1 MAKILIVED
10 SATQA
15 EMLAAILEE
24 DGHLVTKAVDAEKA
38 LAVCAAGEFDAVI
51 SDIVMP
57 GMSGYELCR
66 RLKGDE
72 ASAHVPVML
81 LSTLNEPMDIIRGLE
96 CGADN
101 FLTKP
106 CPPELLCARL
116 RSLLSSREMRASHR
130 AALGVEICFLG
141 QRFTINSEKEQ
152 ILDLLI
158 STFEDTVRA
167 NRELQ
172 YNRTELAEA
181 NGKLEEYAT
190 TLEDKVRLRTAELV
204 AANRELENEIVA
216 HRATAAELRT
226 ASVFLDTLIEHIP
239 TGVIVKDA
247 KTLQFVLIN
256 AEAEQMIGIPSE
268 RLIGLTSKDILP
280 PEIAERVMTRDR
292 KAVSAKG
299 VTVTPEEVIHT
310 KGEPERYV
318 RTRLAPIMGE
328 DGEPKHLVILSE
340 NMSELRKLEQQFR
353 HAQKM
358 ETIGHLTGGIA
369 HDFNNLLGI
378 ILGNLDLLSE
388 RVSGGDPE
396 NAEITQE
403 ALQAA
408 RRGAELTQRMLAFAR
423 KQPLQPRPFDLNDTV
438 NGMASMLRRTI
449 GANIDLAIVPT
460 ADLWPVIADPSQIED
475 VILNLAVNARDAMP
489 NGGHL
494 LIETSSIVLD
504 EDYASQ
510 NPEVVPGDYALLAV
524 TDSGTGMSPETL
536 DRVCEPFFTTKEV
549 GRGTGLG
556 LSMVY
561 GFAKQSGG
569 HLKIYSELGHGT
581 AIRLYLPRAVDLA
594 ERPSDVEDEMAEVA
608 GAGETILLVEDNDGL
623 RRTTARILNQL
634 GYRVL
639 EAEHGLA
646 ALDVLTSKTEIDLL
660 LTDIVMPKGISG
672 YELGA
677 TCEQLRPGVKVLFMS
692 GYSENF
698 LNNTNPAK
706 PPINLIN
713 KPCRK
718 HELARRLRIMLERV
732 A

>member
-1 MAKILIVED
+1 MANILIVED

-15 EMLAAILEE
+15 EMLAATLEE
-24 DGHLVTKAVDAEKA
+24 EGHLVTKAVDGEKA
-38 LAVCAAGEFDAVI
+38 LAACAAKGFDAVI

-72 ASAHVPVML
+72 THAHIPVML

-106 CPPELLCARL
+106 CPPELLSARL
-116 RSLLSSREMRASHR
+116 GSLLSSREMRASRR
-130 AALGVEICFLG
+130 AALGIEICFLG

-172 YNRTELAEA
+172 YNRTELAAA

-190 TLEDKVRLRTAELV
+190 TLEDKVRLRTSELL
-204 AANRELENEIVA
+204 AANNQLESEIAA
-216 HRATAAELRT
+216 HRATAAKLERT
-226 ASVFLDTLIEHIP
+226 NAFFHRILEHIP

-247 KTLQFVLIN
+247 RTLQFVLVN
-256 AEAEQMIGIPSE
+256 AEAEQSIGLPSE
-268 RLIGLTSKDILP
+268 QLVGRTAHDLLP
-280 PEIAERVMTRDR
+280 KEIADRVTARDR
-292 KAVSAKG
+292 KALQSDR
-299 VTVTPEEVIHT
+299 VTVTPEEVIHRE
-310 KGEPERYV
+310 GYPERHV
-318 RTRLAPIMGE
+318 RTRLAPIYGKR
-328 DGEPKHLVILSE
+328 GPRYLAILTENVSE
-340 NMSELRKLEQQFR
+340 VRKLEQQIR
-353 HAQKM
+353 HTQKM

-378 ILGNLDLLSE
+378 ILGNLDLLTE
-388 RVSGGDPE
+388 RVGADAES
-396 NAEITQE
+396 AEIAQE

-408 RRGAELTQRMLAFAR
+408 RRGAALTQRMLAFAR
-423 KQPLQPRPFDLNDTV
+423 KQPLQPRAFDLNDTV
-438 NGMASMLRRTI
+438 KGMASMLRRTI
-449 GANIDLAIVPT
+449 GAHMELGLALAT
-460 ADLWPVIADPSQIED
+460 DLWPVIADPSQIED

-489 NGGHL
+489 DGGHL
-494 LIETSSIVLD
+494 LIETASVTLD
-504 EDYASQ
+504 EDYAEH
-510 NPEVVPGDYALLAV
+510 NPEVVPGEYALLAV
-524 TDSGTGMSPETL
+524 ADSGTGMSPEVL
-536 DRVCEPFFTTKEV
+536 ERVCEPFFTTKEV

-581 AIRLYLPRAVDLA
+581 TVRLYLPRATRLDETEVDI
-594 ERPSDVEDEMAEVA
+594 EDDMPDLA
-608 GAGETILLVEDNDGL
+608 GAGEVILLVEDNDAL
-623 RRTTARILNQL
+623 RRTTARILKEL

-639 EAEHGLA
+639 EAEHGVA
-646 ALDVLTSKTEIDLL
+646 ALDFLMSDADIDLL
-660 LTDIVMPKGISG
+660 LTDIVMPKGVSG

-677 TCEQLRPGVKVLFMS
+677 TCEQLRPQVKVLFMS
-692 GYSENF
+692 GYSEAF
-698 LNNTNPAK
+698 LNSTGRPQR
-706 PPINLIN
+706 PISLIN
-713 KPCRK
+713 KPCGK
-718 HELARRLRIMLERV
+718 QELARKLRSMLERV

>member
-1 MAKILIVED
+1 MANILIVED

-15 EMLAAILEE
+15 EMLAATLEE
-24 DGHLVTKAVDAEKA
+24 EGHLVTKAVDGEKA
-38 LAVCAAGEFDAVI
+38 LAACAERGFDAVI

-57 GMSGYELCR
+57 RMSGYELCR

-72 ASAHVPVML
+72 TTAHIPVML

-106 CPPELLCARL
+106 CSPELLSARL
-116 RSLLSSREMRASHR
+116 GSLLSSREMRASRR

-172 YNRTELAEA
+172 FNRAELAAA
-181 NGKLEEYAT
+181 NGKLEEYTA
-190 TLEDKVRLRTAELV
+190 TLEEKVRLRTAELL
-204 AANRELENEIVA
+204 AANQQLESEIAA
-216 HRATAAELRT
+216 HRATSAELKNTT
-226 ASVFLDTLIEHIP
+226 AFLDRILENVP
-239 TGVIVKDA
+239 TGIIVKDA
-247 KTLQFVLIN
+247 KSLQFVLVN
-256 AEAEQMIGIPSE
+256 AAAEQSIGLPRE
-268 RLIGLTSKDILP
+268 QLIGRTAYEILP
-280 PEIAERVMTRDR
+280 KEIADRVTGRDR
-292 KAVSAKG
+292 KALKAER
-299 VTVTPEEVIHT
+299 VTVTPEEVIHREG
-310 KGEPERYV
+310 KPERHV
-318 RTRLAPIMGE
+318 RTSLAPIYGE
-328 DGEPKHLVILSE
+328 DGESKYLVIVTENVSE
-340 NMSELRKLEQQFR
+340 VRKLEQQVR
-353 HAQKM
+353 HTQKM

-378 ILGNLDLLSE
+378 VLGNLDLLSE
-388 RVSGGDPE
+388 RVAADAES
-396 NAEITQE
+396 AEIAQE
-403 ALQAA
+403 ALQAT

-423 KQPLQPRPFDLNDTV
+423 KQPLQPRAFDLNDTV
-438 NGMASMLRRTI
+438 KGMASMLRRTI
-449 GANIDLAIVPT
+449 GADMELGLALAT
-460 ADLWPVIADPSQIED
+460 DLWPVIADPSQIED
-475 VILNLAVNARDAMP
+475 VVLNLAVNARDAMP

-494 LIETSSIVLD
+494 LIETSSVTLD
-504 EDYASQ
+504 EDYAEQ
-510 NPEVVPGDYALLAV
+510 NPEVVPGEYALLAV
-524 TDSGTGMSPETL
+524 ADSGTGMSPEVL
-536 DRVCEPFFTTKEV
+536 ERVCEPFFTTKEV

-581 AIRLYLPRAVDLA
+581 TVRLYLPRATSLDEV
-594 ERPSDVEDEMAEVA
+594 EVDVEDDMPDLA
-608 GAGETILLVEDNDGL
+608 GAGEIILLVEDNDGL
-623 RRTTARILNQL
+623 RRTTARILKEL
-634 GYRVL
+634 GYRVV

-646 ALDVLTSKTEIDLL
+646 ALDVLTSDADIDLL
-660 LTDIVMPKGISG
+660 LTDIVMPKGVSG

-677 TCEQLRPGVKVLFMS
+677 TCEQLRPQVKVLFMS
-692 GYSENF
+692 GYSEAF
-698 LNNTNPAK
+698 LNNTARPQR
-706 PPINLIN
+706 PISLIN

-718 HELARRLRIMLERV
+718 QELARRLRNMLERV

>member
-1 MAKILIVED
+1 MAEILIVED

-15 EMLAAILEE
+15 EMLAAILED
-24 DGHLVTKAVDAEKA
+24 DGHTVTKAADAEKA
-38 LAVCAAGEFDAVI
+38 LALCGSLGFDAVV

-57 GMSGYELCR
+57 GMSGYDLCR
-66 RLKGDE
+66 RLK
-72 ASAHVPVML
+72 ASETNTHLPVIL

-106 CPPELLCARL
+106 CPPELICARL
-116 RSLLSSREMRASHR
+116 RSLIKSREMRADKR

-172 YNRTELAEA
+172 RNRAELAEA
-181 NGKLEEYAT
+181 NRKLEEYNT
-190 TLEDKVRLRTAELV
+190 TLEDKVRQRTSELI
-204 AANRELENEIVA
+204 AANQGLESEIAA
-216 HRATAAELRT
+216 HRATAGELRVT
-226 ASVFLDTLIEHIP
+226 SAFLDRLIKSIP
-239 TGVIVKDA
+239 IPVMVKDG
-247 KTLQFVLIN
+247 KTLQFVLVN
-256 AEAEQMIGIPSE
+256 EAAEQMIGRTRDQLLGS
-268 RLIGLTSKDILP
+268 TSHDILP
-280 PEIAERVMTRDR
+280 PKIAQRIEERDR
-292 KAVSAKG
+292 KALGAKR
-299 VTVTPEEVIHT
+299 VIINPEEIVQTI
-310 KGEPERYV
+310 GRPERYV
-318 RTRLAPIMGE
+318 RTRLAPVLGE
-328 DGEPKHLVILSE
+328 DGEPLYLVIVSE
-340 NMSELRKLEQQFR
+340 DMSEMRKLEQQVR

-378 ILGNLDLLSE
+378 ILGNLDLLTE
-388 RVSGGDPE
+388 RLGADPE
-396 NAEITQE
+396 DTEIAQE

-423 KQPLQPRPFDLNDTV
+423 KQPLQPRSFDLNGTV
-438 NGMASMLRRTI
+438 KGMASMLRRAL
-449 GANIDLAIVPT
+449 GADIELKLSPAP
-460 ADLWPVIADPSQIED
+460 DLWPVIADPSQIED

-494 LIETSSIVLD
+494 LIETGSTTLD
-504 EDYASQ
+504 DDYVAE
-510 NPEVVPGDYALLAV
+510 NPEVRPGDYVMLAV
-524 TDSGTGMSPETL
+524 SDSGTGIPPEIL
-536 DRVCEPFFTTKEV
+536 ERVCEPFFTTKEV

-569 HLKIYSELGHGT
+569 HLKIYSEVGHGT
-581 AIRLYLPRAVDLA
+581 TMRIYLPRAAALDASA
-594 ERPSDVEDEMAEVA
+594 EDREFDMREIA
-608 GAGETILLVEDNDGL
+608 GAGESILLVEDNDGL
-623 RRTTARILNQL
+623 RRTTVRMLIDL
-634 GYRVL
+634 GYRVI
-639 EAEHGLA
+639 EKPNGLA
-646 ALDVLTSKTEIDLL
+646 ALDILASNDRIDLL
-660 LTDIVMPKGISG
+660 LTDIVMPKGVSG
-672 YELGA
+672 YDLAA
-677 TCEQLRPGVKVLFMS
+677 TCAQLRPDVKILFMS

-698 LNNTNPAK
+698 LAN
-706 PPINLIN
+706 INLPNGSVNLIS

-718 HELARRLRIMLERV
+718 QELARKLRSILEKV

>member
-1 MAKILIVED
+1 VANILIVED

-15 EMLAAILEE
+15 EMLAAMLEE
-24 DGHLVTKAVDAEKA
+24 DGHRVTKAVDAEKA
-38 LAVCAAGEFDAVI
+38 LAACAADGFDAVI

-66 RLKGDE
+66 RLKGGE
-72 ASAHVPVML
+72 ASAHMPVML

-106 CPPELLCARL
+106 CSSELLCARL
-116 RSLLSSREMRASHR
+116 RSLLTSREIRTSHR

-172 YNRTELAEA
+172 HNRAELAEA

-190 TLEDKVRLRTAELV
+190 TLEDKVRLRTSELL
-204 AANRELENEIVA
+204 AANKELEAEIAA
-216 HRATAAELRT
+216 HRATAGELKNT
-226 ASVFLDTLIEHIP
+226 SAFLDRIIENIP
-239 TGVIVKDA
+239 TGVIIKDA
-247 KTLQFVLIN
+247 RSLQFVLVN
-256 AEAEQMIGIPSE
+256 AEAEESIGMPSE
-268 RLIGLTSKDILP
+268 RLIGMTAHDLLP
-280 PEIAERVMTRDR
+280 KEIAERVTSRDR
-292 KAVSAKG
+292 KALQSG
-299 VTVTPEEVIHT
+299 RVTVSPEEVIHRE
-310 KGEPERYV
+310 GRPERHV
-318 RTRLAPIMGE
+318 RTRLAPIYGE
-328 DGEPKHLVILSE
+328 DGQPRYLAILTENVSE
-340 NMSELRKLEQQFR
+340 MRKLEHQVR
-353 HAQKM
+353 HTQKM
-358 ETIGHLTGGIA
+358 DTIGHLTGGIA

-378 ILGNLDLLSE
+378 ILGNLDLLTE
-388 RVSGGDPE
+388 RIVGDADS
-396 NAEITQE
+396 AEIAQE

-423 KQPLQPRPFDLNDTV
+423 KQPLQPRAFDLNDTV
-438 NGMASMLRRTI
+438 KSMASMLRRTL
-449 GANIDLAIVPT
+449 GANIDLSVAPA

-494 LIETSSIVLD
+494 LIETSLISLD
-504 EDYASQ
+504 SDYAEQ
-510 NPEVVPGDYALLAV
+510 NPDVSPGDYVLLAV
-524 TDSGTGMSPETL
+524 SDSGTGMSPEIL
-536 DRVCEPFFTTKEV
+536 ERVCEPFFTTKDV

-569 HLKIYSELGHGT
+569 HLKIYSEVGQGT
-581 AIRLYLPRAVDLA
+581 TIRLYLPGTLDVQEAHPDKDEDMTSLA
-594 ERPSDVEDEMAEVA
+594 ASGER
-608 GAGETILLVEDNDGL
+608 ILLVEDNAGL
-623 RRTTARILNQL
+623 RRTTLRILNDL
-634 GYRVL
+634 GYRVV
-639 EAEHGLA
+639 EAEDGVA
-646 ALDVLTSKTEIDLL
+646 ALDILTSDIKMDLL
-660 LTDIVMPKGISG
+660 LTDIVMPRGVSG
-672 YELGA
+672 YDLAA
-677 TCEQLRPGVKVLFMS
+677 TCEQLRPDVKILFMS

-698 LNNTNPAK
+698 LNNINVAK
-706 PPINLIN
+706 RPINLIS

-718 HELARRLRIMLERV
+718 QELARKLRAMLERV